1 MTDHAFLC
9 GIGDCARLQLSHRRE
24 GLLDLLPHFLEQIV
38 PEFHPA
44 DVERKTEFAIFQ
56 EISLKPLPE

>member
-1 MTDHAFLC
+1 
-9 GIGDCARLQLSHRRE
+9 
-24 GLLDLLPHFLEQIV
+24 LLPHFLEQIV